1 MTLPL
6 LPNRDNLIHRSSEP
20 WRPPVF
26 RHPSKRRFDWM
37 AALRRFPDLQA
48 ASIWRD
54 LKLLLKSCQG
64 AVLDVGCGAQPYRS
78 LLPAGVH
85 YVGIDTTDAQSHFGY
100 SMPDTIYFEGATWP
114 IASESIDA
122 VIATETLEHVH
133 RPESFLSEAK
143 RVLKPDG
150 WLVLTVP
157 FSARWHFIPH
167 DYWRFTPS
175 GLRTILTDAG
185 FSVPVVYARGNEVTV
200 ASYKV
205 MAVLLMLLLGQ
216 WDFPLTK
223 WIARMTGVFL
233 LPMLF
238 GLAILGQLSLCSRG
252 GNDCLGYTA
261 IASKPA
267 LKPQEV

>member
-1 MTLPL
+1 M
-6 LPNRDNLIHRSSEP
+6 
-20 WRPPVF
+20 
-26 RHPSKRRFDWM
+26 
-37 AALRRFPDLQA
+37 
-48 ASIWRD
+48 
-54 LKLLLKSCQG
+54 
-64 AVLDVGCGAQPYRS
+64 
-78 LLPAGVH
+78 
-85 YVGIDTTDAQSHFGY
+85 
-100 SMPDTIYFEGATWP
+100 
-114 IASESIDA
+114 
-122 VIATETLEHVH
+122 
-133 RPESFLSEAK
+133 
-143 RVLKPDG
+143 
-150 WLVLTVP
+150 
-157 FSARWHFIPH
+157 
-167 DYWRFTPS
+167 
-175 GLRTILTDAG
+175 
-185 FSVPVVYARGNEVTV
+185 TV